1 MAVGQHHGPVG
12 EGVLQPRYKVHHSL
26 KLYLRIVVV
35 PRMHPG
41 KDWHLAQMTPLE
53 RGGPDQNFMSCLRLQ
68 PPVTRQDS
76 DVSLVQKLRFIN
88 AGPG

>member
-12 EGVLQPRYKVHHSL
+12 EGVLQPRYEVHHSL
-26 KLYLRIVVV
+26 KLCLRIVVV

-53 RGGPDQNFMSCLRLQ
+53 RGVLIKVLLVAYDFSLLLPGK
-68 PPVTRQDS
+68 TRM
-76 DVSLVQKLRFIN
+76 L
-88 AGPG
+88 A